1 MSAPSQ
7 APAPAA
13 VVGPDVSAIVTEDD
27 APVDNLYSEKQMR
40 LLTDALYTSW
50 GGPPPEESG
59 QRRTFLAAANVG
71 VFKTPK
77 APPLVPDVL
86 VSVDVGPDPDIWAKE
101 HRSYFIWEFGKE
113 PDVVIEVVSNREGK
127 ELDEKKIGYRRMKI
141 PYYVVWDPETFLR
154 SAPLQAFELR
164 GHLYVK
170 MGHLFFESL
179 GLGLTEWV
187 GTFEHFE
194 ARWLR
199 WCDAEGKVLPTGA
212 ERATIEQV
220 RADSERAR
228 ADHERERAD
237 NERERA
243 DHERERA
250 DSARA
255 QGMAEAVLAVLAAR
269 AVLVD
274 ADARARVLACRDAAT
289 LAGWIAR
296 AATATAADDLF
307 A

>member
-154 SAPLQAFELR
+154 SAPLQAPKVPVRPIRRLQQRALQRITLR
-164 GHLYVK
+164 KSRRCLAI
-170 MGHLFFESL
+170 SS
-179 GLGLTEWV
+179 
-187 GTFEHFE
+187 
-194 ARWLR
+194 RS
-199 WCDAEGKVLPTGA
+199 DASSTPMVC
-212 ERATIEQV
+212 
-220 RADSERAR
+220 
-228 ADHERERAD
+228 
-237 NERERA
+237 
-243 DHERERA
+243 
-250 DSARA
+250 
-255 QGMAEAVLAVLAAR
+255 AA
-269 AVLVD
+269 
-274 ADARARVLACRDAAT
+274 
-289 LAGWIAR
+289 G
-296 AATATAADDLF
+296 
-307 A
+307 